1 MDILKTDFEY
11 IANFLLQA
19 SGYQL
24 LDEKKYLLETRL
36 EDVLKSHGLMDVSQL
51 VSRLKDAYCMDM
63 ANDIIEAMTVN
74 ETFFFRDKS
83 PFDTFE
89 EHVIPQLQA
98 RDPSETF
105 RIWSAACSTG
115 QEAYSIAMLMAE
127 HRHKFPKLKYEIIAS
142 DINTNVLNQAR
153 RGLYSDLEVNR
164 GLPEAYREK
173 YFTMNG
179 ERWQIDDEI
188 RQAVKFYKL
197 NLHEPYPFA
206 RKFDFVMLRNVLI
219 YFNDNMKEAVLNR
232 ISYHMN
238 DCGKLLLGAA
248 EGIYDMD
255 HYFQRCDIANGLY
268 ILNRT

>member
-1 MDILKTDFEY
+1 MKYFILNSKINILKTDFDY

-89 EHVIPQLQA
+89 EHIIPQLQA

-105 RIWSAACSTG
+105 RIWAAACSTG

-127 HRHKFPKLKYEIIAS
+127 HRH
-142 DINTNVLNQAR
+142 
-153 RGLYSDLEVNR
+153 
-164 GLPEAYREK
+164 
-173 YFTMNG
+173 
-179 ERWQIDDEI
+179 
-188 RQAVKFYKL
+188 
-197 NLHEPYPFA
+197 
-206 RKFDFVMLRNVLI
+206 
-219 YFNDNMKEAVLNR
+219 
-232 ISYHMN
+232 
-238 DCGKLLLGAA
+238 
-248 EGIYDMD
+248 
-255 HYFQRCDIANGLY
+255 
-268 ILNRT
+268 